1 MHVHVVMPEICRAV
15 ALCPCL
21 QDTLAI
27 AIPLQC
33 YCWSEC
39 LWGAVFR
46 VFCMLLPVKACAL
59 KSSWPAGF

>member
-1 MHVHVVMPEICRAV
+1 MHVHVVMPEVCRAV

-21 QDTLAI
+21 QHALAI

-39 LWGAVFR
+39 LWGAVYGKQHTEN
-46 VFCMLLPVKACAL
+46 PEKACAL